1 MGRTP
6 TLARWILATTLL
18 SLACQRQASRAP
30 ASASKCSG
38 HALQWVRQLSSLGNV
53 SINRIATT
61 HDNGIIAIGE
71 FGQTLRI
78 AGGTLVPIEFS
89 ARGDSDAFVLK
100 ITADGTVAWQ
110 RRIGGLKS
118 SVGLAGLALRADD
131 SFIVGGQYTGAPLMD
146 SKPGEPEFALP
157 AAQSGGTGAQ
167 RRLMLVQYGSDGVPR
182 RTHTSADV
190 GKDREITSLA
200 LVDGDVVIYGVFS
213 DQLQLGEAASAVKLE
228 SRGLTDAFLA
238 RLGENGEPRW
248 ATRIGGIGRDTAGP
262 LVVTRDHSILVAGT
276 FADDG
281 EGQGATPGATFGD
294 NSNVLIRA
302 EGGRDAYL
310 ARFDSEGRLRFAH
323 AIGGPSEELTE
334 PDAVLS
340 ISPMKDQGA
349 LIVANASMPV
359 KLGQGGHFLES
370 TNFDYGSLLARFS
383 ADGTLR
389 WTLPLGATSMS
400 DMTAVPDG
408 DIFVLGKVE
417 QRIYYPASGA
427 RRRSL
432 TSEGLDDVLVAR
444 HGPQGEL
451 RWLTRFGG
459 EGSEFGSR
467 ITADATGGVT
477 FAFAFKDE
485 FVIDACPP
493 VKLQSQDRYSVLI
506 ARIAPDATLSDA
518 PRERV
523 LARAEAQV
531 AQLRTS
537 AEGALRSKNTAQ
549 ACEHYRAIVELKP
562 KDPGSRLDHASCL
575 GQLSQVDPA
584 RSENLRAIALASRA
598 TDVTREADEKTRRT
612 AYLNLRALDTAL
624 DLPVEGC
631 RALTTEPGCS
641 QPLWACAKQVELGGS
656 QGSVSRAAVRIGI
669 TEQIAKIDP
678 DEEIDP
684 VMPSL
689 EHWGFVNSK
698 TWPETHNW
706 TNRAEFVDVLVS
718 ERSASAACEPSGPDC
733 KTNDGIDC
741 KIVSANACLGLVGVV
756 CTDPDDSEVKVDEF
770 YLLPRGGR

>member
-1 MGRTP
+1 MGGMP

-18 SLACQRQASRAP
+18 ALACQRQAPRAP
-30 ASASKCSG
+30 TGGSKCAER
-38 HALQWVRQLSSLGNV
+38 ALQWVRQLSSLGNV
-53 SINRIATT
+53 SINRIAST
-61 HDNGIIAIGE
+61 HDRGVIAIGE
-71 FGQTLRI
+71 FSQTLRI
-78 AGGTLVPIEFS
+78 AGGALSPIEII

-118 SVGLAGLALRADD
+118 SVGLAGLVVRADD

-157 AAQSGGTGAQ
+157 SAQSGASAQ
-167 RRLMLVQYGSDGVPR
+167 RRLLLVQYGADGVPR

-213 DQLQLGEAASAVKLE
+213 GQLQLGESATALRLE
-228 SRGLTDAFLA
+228 SRGLTDSFLA

-248 ATRIGGIGRDTAGP
+248 ATRIGGMGRDTAGP
-262 LVVTRDHSILVAGT
+262 LVVTRDNSILIAGT
-276 FADDG
+276 FTDDG
-281 EGQGATPGATFGD
+281 EGQGTPPGATFGD
-294 NSNVLIRA
+294 NSNVVIRA
-302 EGGRDAYL
+302 DGGRDAYL

-389 WTLPLGATSMS
+389 WTLPLGATSMR
-400 DMTAVPDG
+400 DMTAVPGG
-408 DIFVLGKVE
+408 DIIVVGEAE

-427 RRRSL
+427 RRHAF
-432 TSEGLDDVLVAR
+432 TPEGLDDVLLAR
-444 HGPQGEL
+444 HGPKGEL

-477 FAFAFKDE
+477 FTFAFKDE

-493 VKLQSQDRYSVLI
+493 VKLQSQDRYSVLV
-506 ARIAPDATLSDA
+506 ARVASDAILSDES
-518 PRERV
+518 RERV
-523 LARAEAQV
+523 LAKAESKV
-531 AQLRTS
+531 AQLRAS
-537 AEGALRSKNTAQ
+537 AETALKSKNAAQ

-562 KDPGSRLDHASCL
+562 NDPGSRLDHASCL
-575 GQLSQVDPA
+575 GQLSQVDSA

-598 TDVTREADEKTRRT
+598 TEVALEPDEKTRRA
-612 AYLNLRALDTAL
+612 AYLNLHGLGTAL

-631 RALTTEPGCS
+631 RALTTEPGCL
-641 QPLWACAKQVELGGS
+641 QPLWACIKQVESGGS
-656 QGSVSRAAVRIGI
+656 LGSIARAVVRIGI
-669 TEQIAKIDP
+669 TAQIAKIDP
-678 DEEIDP
+678 DEEVDP

-689 EHWGFVNSK
+689 ERWGFVNARN
-698 TWPETHNW
+698 WPESHNW
-706 TNRAEFVDVLVS
+706 INRAEFVDVLVN

-733 KTNDGIDC
+733 KANDTIDC

-756 CTDPDDSEVKVDEF
+756 CTDPDDSETKVDEF
-770 YLLPRGGR
+770 YLWRRGGR